1 MRRFLARALLCALPA
16 LPLAACAT
24 VEGAGQDLSQAGEFV
39 SETAREVRRAF

>member
-1 MRRFLARALLCALPA
+1 MRLRPALLALC
-16 LPLAACAT
+16 LSTLAASAT